1 MWCAASAPHQHL
13 LHRQQLHRKAFTL
26 DSSWIVTSALLKFCT
41 SHLNADCSCSEVE
54 PAGRGGGGPGGGR
67 AAGGL

>member
-1 MWCAASAPHQHL
+1 MWRVAGAPHQHL
-13 LHRQQLHRKAFTL
+13 LHRQQLHREALTL
-26 DSSWIVTSALLKFCT
+26 DSDLCT

-67 AAGGL
+67 AAGAL